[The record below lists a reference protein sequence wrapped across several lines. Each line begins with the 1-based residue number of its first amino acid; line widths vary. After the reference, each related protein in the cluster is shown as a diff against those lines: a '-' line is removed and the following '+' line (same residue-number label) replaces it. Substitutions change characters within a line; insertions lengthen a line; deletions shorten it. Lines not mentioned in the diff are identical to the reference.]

1 MRDGTHSAASQEPSP
16 VIFGSGCA
24 SVSIRGNELILV
36 VEDDPQVARLV
47 SLVLQR
53 NGRDCQ
59 VVADGTTALSRA
71 QEMHPQMIFAD
82 LTIKGMNGAALCS
95 ALKAQPD
102 TRSIPY
108 VVLSGDRD
116 IAEKARQ
123 CGADDYLVKPFDF
136 PDLIRLVEKYARTES

>member
-1 MRDGTHSAASQEPSP
+1 
-16 VIFGSGCA
+16 V
-24 SVSIRGNELILV
+24 ILV

-59 VVADGTTALSRA
+59 VVADGTTALLRA
-71 QEMHPQMIFAD
+71 KELHPQMIFAD
-82 LTIKGMNGAALCS
+82 LTIKGMNGEALCS
-95 ALKAQPD
+95 ALKGEAE

-108 VVLSGDRD
+108 IVLSGDRD

-123 CGADDYLVKPFDF
+123 CGADDYLGKPFEF

>member
-1 MRDGTHSAASQEPSP
+1 MA
-16 VIFGSGCA
+16 
-24 SVSIRGNELILV
+24 
-36 VEDDPQVARLV
+36 
-47 SLVLQR
+47 LVLKR
-53 NGRDCQ
+53 NGRECQ
-59 VVADGTTALSRA
+59 IVADGTTALTRA
-71 QEMHPQMIFAD
+71 KEIRPQIIFAD

-95 ALKAQPD
+95 ALKGEAE

>member
-1 MRDGTHSAASQEPSP
+1 M
-16 VIFGSGCA
+16 
-24 SVSIRGNELILV
+24 ILV

-47 SLVLQR
+47 ALVLQR

-71 QEMHPQMIFAD
+71 KEMRPQMIFAD
-82 LTIKGMNGAALCS
+82 LTIKGMNGEALCS
-95 ALKAQPD
+95 ALKGAAE

-116 IAEKARQ
+116 IAEKARL

>member
-1 MRDGTHSAASQEPSP
+1 M
-16 VIFGSGCA
+16 
-24 SVSIRGNELILV
+24 ILV

-47 SLVLQR
+47 ALVLQR

-59 VVADGTTALSRA
+59 VVADGTTAFTRA
-71 QEMHPQMIFAD
+71 QETHPQMIFAD
-82 LTIKGMNGAALCS
+82 LTIKGMNGEALCT
-95 ALKAQPD
+95 ALKGDAG

-116 IAEKARQ
+116 IAEKARM
-123 CGADDYLVKPFDF
+123 CGADDYLVKPFEF

>member
-1 MRDGTHSAASQEPSP
+1 MLDGTRSAAWREPSQD
-16 VIFGSGCA
+16 IFGSGCE
-24 SVSIRGNELILV
+24 SVSIRDTNVILV

-59 VVADGTTALSRA
+59 VVADGTTALLRA
-71 QEMHPQMIFAD
+71 KELQPQMIFAD
-82 LTIKGMNGAALCS
+82 LTIKGMNGEALCS
-95 ALKAQPD
+95 ALKGQPE

-108 VVLSGDRD
+108 IVLSGDRD

-123 CGADDYLVKPFDF
+123 CGADDYLGKPFEF